1 MLLVCAFAVLQIHI
15 AKAQSTGSVQGTI
28 TTTDGDPASSVTVV
42 VKGARK
48 KGMTGRDGAYIL
60 KDIQAGKYTIVAT
73 HVGLEAQ
80 ERDVVVVAGGATR
93 LDFEM
98 RASVLESDG
107 VTVTANKSRNE
118 VPVSIGKVNIAPMDL
133 PQSIATVDRTV
144 IEQQQAL
151 HLSDVLKNVNGVYQM
166 GGTGGIQEE
175 IAGRGFAF
183 GSSNTF
189 KNGVRFNNSSMPEV
203 SSLERMEVMK
213 GSSAILFGNV
223 AAGGVINLVTKK
235 PKFTPGGEVSM
246 RVGSYNLY
254 KPSIDVYGPVLNS
267 EDVAYRVNASY
278 ENAESFRDSVTS
290 DRIYLNPSFLVNMA
304 GNTQVLLEGDYLRD
318 HRTVDYGTGSINYAI
333 AEVPRNQFLGASW
346 SYYHTSQGS
355 ATATI
360 THHFDENWQI
370 RGVGGYQ
377 SYKNDLFGTTRPNSG
392 TTVQAN
398 GNWVRGIQRSVVDEK
413 YYVGQIDFSGRLN
426 TGFLGHTLLVGVDAD
441 KYSTQTVAYN
451 GLTKYDSVNIFNM
464 DAFKQRG
471 DIPSVTPRT
480 KTESPLNRAGV
491 YAQDLIAVADW
502 LKVLAGARWSYQQ
515 TVSNVLTYANDSTG
529 TTTNYDAAVTPRF
542 GIVYQPFS
550 MLSLFASYSNSFT
563 LNKGVDI
570 DGKSLD
576 PSYINQ
582 YEVGVKSDL
591 LDGALSANVTVYQI
605 RNSNLAQTSQAN
617 GNTDANIKE
626 LAGEVTSRGIELD
639 IMSRPY
645 YGFTFIAGYS
655 YNKTTYTRSNTYI
668 VGSELPYNP
677 NHTANASINYTVSSD
692 GWLNGLNLGASLLYV
707 GDREAGRSTR
717 LTVKDDAFKLF
728 ALPNFTQFDISAGYQ
743 FSKLAVR
750 AKVSN
755 LFNVLSYYVH
765 DDNSLNPV
773 APRMFCLTTSLQL

>member
-1 MLLVCAFAVLQIHI
+1 MRSTTTIALVCLCAVLQIGI

-28 TTTDGDPASSVTVV
+28 RTTDGVPASSVTVV
-42 VKGARK
+42 IKGSRK
-48 KGMTGRDGAYIL
+48 RGMTGKDGAYIL
-60 KDIQAGKYTIVAT
+60 KDIQAGNYTIVAT
-73 HVGLEAQ
+73 HVGMNPQ
-80 ERDVVVVAGGATR
+80 EKGVEVVAGGATR
-93 LDFEM
+93 IDFEM
-98 RASVLESDG
+98 EEGVLESEG
-107 VTVTANKSRNE
+107 VMVTANKSRNG

-189 KNGVRFNNSSMPEV
+189 KNGVRFNNSAMPEV

-246 RVGSYNLY
+246 RVGSYSMY
-254 KPSIDVYGPVLNS
+254 KPSIDVYGPILNS

-278 ENAESFRDSVTS
+278 ENAASFRDSVTS
-290 DRIYLNPSFLVNMA
+290 DRIYLNPSFLVNVA
-304 GNTQVLLEGDYLRD
+304 GNTQVLIEGDYLRD
-318 HRTVDYGTGSINYAI
+318 YRTVDYGTGSINYSI

-346 SYYHTSQGS
+346 SYYHVSQGS

-392 TTVQAN
+392 TTVQTN

-413 YYVGQIDFSGRLN
+413 YYVGQIDFSGRLT

-451 GLTKYDSVNIFNM
+451 GITKYDSVNIFNL

-471 DIPSVTPRT
+471 DIPDIKPKT
-480 KTESPLNRAGV
+480 KTESPLDRAGV
-491 YAQDLIAVADW
+491 YAQDLITVADW

-515 TVSNVLTYANDSTG
+515 TISNVLTYANDSTG
-529 TTTNYDAAVTPRF
+529 TTFNYDDAVTPRF

-550 MLSLFASYSNSFT
+550 TLSIFASYSNSFT

-570 DGKSLD
+570 D
-576 PSYINQ
+576 
-582 YEVGVKSDL
+582 
-591 LDGALSANVTVYQI
+591 
-605 RNSNLAQTSQAN
+605 
-617 GNTDANIKE
+617 
-626 LAGEVTSRGIELD
+626 
-639 IMSRPY
+639 
-645 YGFTFIAGYS
+645 
-655 YNKTTYTRSNTYI
+655 
-668 VGSELPYNP
+668 
-677 NHTANASINYTVSSD
+677 
-692 GWLNGLNLGASLLYV
+692 
-707 GDREAGRSTR
+707 
-717 LTVKDDAFKLF
+717 
-728 ALPNFTQFDISAGYQ
+728 
-743 FSKLAVR
+743 
-750 AKVSN
+750 
-755 LFNVLSYYVH
+755 
-765 DDNSLNPV
+765 
-773 APRMFCLTTSLQL
+773 